1 MVTDNESPP
10 GAWAEEMRRAPWV
23 FGQKKPETVDEVLQ
37 FLRQKGYEREA
48 AILTREFAVIRARRS
63 SP

>member
-10 GAWAEEMRRAPWV
+10 GAWAEEMRRAPWA

-48 AILTREFAVIRARRS
+48 AILTREFAVIKARQS
-63 SP
+63 SL